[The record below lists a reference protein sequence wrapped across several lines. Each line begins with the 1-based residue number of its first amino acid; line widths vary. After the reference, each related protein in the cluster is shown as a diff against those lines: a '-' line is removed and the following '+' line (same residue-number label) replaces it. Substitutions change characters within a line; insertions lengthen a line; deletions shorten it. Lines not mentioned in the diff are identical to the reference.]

1 MPKDSEF
8 CYTTKMLTKK
18 SSKMHNFAK
27 WRRVDG
33 KKRYYQSKRFNSVQI
48 FTLNVSVAVS
58 VAIFI
63 I

>member
-18 SSKMHNFAK
+18 SSKMHDFAK
-27 WRRVDG
+27 WRWIDG

>member
-18 SSKMHNFAK
+18 SPKMHDFAK
-27 WRRVDG
+27 WRQVDG

-58 VAIFI
+58 VAILI

>member
-18 SSKMHNFAK
+18 SSKMHDFAM
-27 WRRVDG
+27 WRWVDG

-58 VAIFI
+58 VAILI